1 MVLSFF
7 DEFDT
12 SHISKSDE
20 LNLLSVSTYENA
32 ISIILNNKNNH
43 NFKIE
48 KGSFDGKSFVYKDDE
63 EKYIRIDNIEIY
75 RILWKKTYSYLINIL
90 TIGMSRGCYMNHCL
104 LSVASTIILEQYQ
117 LYKKNDDASNH
128 KIQKKIN
135 KVLNHDLFG
144 GDDEMSEDEDDIQNE
159 IMKEE
164 FEKKI
169 NVMLSKNDWR
179 YKKYRY

>member
-1 MVLSFF
+1 M
-7 DEFDT
+7 
-12 SHISKSDE
+12 
-20 LNLLSVSTYENA
+20 NG
-32 ISIILNNKNNH
+32 
-43 NFKIE
+43 
-48 KGSFDGKSFVYKDDE
+48 KGD
-63 EKYIRIDNIEIY
+63 
-75 RILWKKTYSYLINIL
+75 
-90 TIGMSRGCYMNHCL
+90 MNHCL
-104 LSVASTIILEQYQ
+104 LSVASEIVLEQYQ
-117 LYKKNDDASNH
+117 LYKKNDDESNH

-179 YKKYRY
+179 YQKYRY

>member
-12 SHISKSDE
+12 SHISKNDE
-20 LNLLSVSTYENA
+20 LDLLSVSTYENA
-32 ISIILNNKNNH
+32 LSIILNNKNNY

-48 KGSFDGKSFVYKDDE
+48 KDSFDGKSFVYKDDV

-75 RILWKKTYSYLINIL
+75 RILWKKTYSYFINTL
-90 TIGMSRGCYMNHCL
+90 TSKMNGKGDMNHCL
-104 LSVASTIILEQYQ
+104 LSVASEIVLEQYQ
-117 LYKKNDDASNH
+117 LYKKNDDESNH